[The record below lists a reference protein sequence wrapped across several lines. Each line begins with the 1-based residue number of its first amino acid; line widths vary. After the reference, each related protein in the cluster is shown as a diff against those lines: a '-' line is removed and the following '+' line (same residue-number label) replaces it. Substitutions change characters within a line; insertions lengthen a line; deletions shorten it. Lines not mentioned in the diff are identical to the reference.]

1 MNSQVVLK
9 SNKVLKLDTQRIR
22 LLKLRINAETVKY
35 SIAESREV
43 SKIKLN
49 QIQIKNEQVRSF
61 LDSLRGGILIICFQ
75 VLCIVE
81 DGMDFCEWRSML
93 PEIREN
99 ITNVLVMGLKD
110 VSIMNKFINA
120 KLGMFYNYD
129 FS

>member
-1 MNSQVVLK
+1 
-9 SNKVLKLDTQRIR
+9 
-22 LLKLRINAETVKY
+22 
-35 SIAESREV
+35 
-43 SKIKLN
+43 
-49 QIQIKNEQVRSF
+49 
-61 LDSLRGGILIICFQ
+61 
-75 VLCIVE
+75 
-81 DGMDFCEWRSML
+81 ML